1 MAFIDDIE
9 KVCKEVNEEATNW
22 TWEDFPDIYEIGNS
36 ITLEDFKKGTKLEEF
51 ENKIK
56 SIMDSTGLEYKL
68 DFVSAIDLGECEYKF
83 DYVLTWSDGKLNTKK
98 LRILM
103 Y

>member
-1 MAFIDDIE
+1 MAFIDDVE

-51 ENKIK
+51 ENKNKKPQEVK
-56 SIMDSTGLEYKL
+56 SGESFATNSVKIASDEVGFTIMPFSEDNIVKQP
-68 DFVSAIDLGECEYKF
+68 
-83 DYVLTWSDGKLNTKK
+83 
-98 LRILM
+98 
-103 Y
+103 